1 LWRHHYLGTQGVILV
16 FSSRAKVIPENLVL
30 EAINIFKDSNLSNV
44 PFLILFDKSNYRM
57 EEIGGD
63 DIIVNIYEKLRFEL
77 TKGNFVYNVQFINFE
92 SRMGLD
98 EIYLGLDWLSE
109 YMPALKIII
118 FLIFLLIKFF
128 KIYNNLKFIFFS
140 KKLIKNRKFKFL
152 LN

>member
-1 LWRHHYLGTQGVILV
+1 MWRHHYLGTQGVILV

-109 YMPALKIII
+109 YMPALNK
-118 FLIFLLIKFF
+118 
-128 KIYNNLKFIFFS
+128 
-140 KKLIKNRKFKFL
+140 
-152 LN
+152 